1 LTKNGFGYF
10 SGDFFTNSSGHSVW
24 YTLALAATSGIASAC
39 GVEGSNPARDR
50 CYDFLN
56 IFAENFS
63 EKIGV
68 FDSKQ
73 S

>member
-1 LTKNGFGYF
+1 MHDET
-10 SGDFFTNSSGHSVW
+10 
-24 YTLALAATSGIASAC
+24 TLARRQGKSKPGTDVMILK
-39 GVEGSNPARDR
+39 
-50 CYDFLN
+50 N
-56 IFAENFS
+56 IFAENFC

>member
-1 LTKNGFGYF
+1 MIRQRKNVNLGGHTL
-10 SGDFFTNSSGHSVW
+10 TNSR
-24 YTLALAATSGIASAC
+24 Y
-39 GVEGSNPARDR
+39 RDSKQTNAYL
-50 CYDFLN
+50 CPGTDVMIFLN
-56 IFAENFS
+56 IFAENFC

>member
-1 LTKNGFGYF
+1 VL
-10 SGDFFTNSSGHSVW
+10 
-24 YTLALAATSGIASAC
+24 
-39 GVEGSNPARDR
+39 R
-50 CYDFLN
+50 FLN

>member
-1 LTKNGFGYF
+1 MNNGDIEILNEGIG
-10 SGDFFTNSSGHSVW
+10 SG
-24 YTLALAATSGIASAC
+24 ATVTGIYMPVIRQAGS
-39 GVEGSNPARDR
+39 EGRAGTDVRI
-50 CYDFLN
+50 FKN

>member
-1 LTKNGFGYF
+1 MPVAHKTGKDRDSTCACHYKSRGFIGSFF
-10 SGDFFTNSSGHSVW
+10 S
-24 YTLALAATSGIASAC
+24 AKRKAASW
-39 GVEGSNPARDR
+39 NWNRDR